1 MSTDDSNRPQ
11 NSLNS
16 DSPIADQLNSEDN
29 WSGSPVSPTELIDRF
44 GGDDETIGGR
54 RPRVLNAQIP
64 PCVGETILT
73 QLPLS
78 LMYRYHRDAD
88 CMTAW
93 QIGDTSHALLRY
105 DGDTKRPIYMIPPYG
120 ESADDLFWMLAESIS
135 RDNRFQIDSLDAS
148 VTASI
153 LAMMRPQ
160 YRAGAETLLS
170 MNSLGSQS
178 HHK

>member
-1 MSTDDSNRPQ
+1 MSVNDSEPSKQ
-11 NSLNS
+11 SLNS
-16 DSPIADQLNSEDN
+16 DHPIADRLNGEDS
-29 WSGSPVSPTELIDRF
+29 WSGSPVSPSELIDRF

-54 RPRVLNAQIP
+54 RPRVLTAQIP

-78 LMYRYHRDAD
+78 LMYRYQRDAD

-105 DGDTKRPIYMIPPYG
+105 DGTADAPVYLLPPYG
-120 ESADDLFWMLAESIS
+120 ESADDLFWMLAESIE
-135 RDNRFQIDSLDAS
+135 RGIDFQIDSLDAS

-153 LAMMRPQ
+153 LSMMRPQ
-160 YRAGAETLLS
+160 YRVGAEALLS
-170 MNSLGSQS
+170 MDSEYSR
-178 HHK
+178 